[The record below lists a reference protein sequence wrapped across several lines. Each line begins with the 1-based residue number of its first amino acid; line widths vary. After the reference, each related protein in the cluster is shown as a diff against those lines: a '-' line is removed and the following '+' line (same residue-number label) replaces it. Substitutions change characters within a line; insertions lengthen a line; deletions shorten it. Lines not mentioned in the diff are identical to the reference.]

1 MNRIENILS
10 ASVFKKIQKEVFGN
24 NFPWY
29 YESTAYASNS
39 NSMLDYGFSHVALGH
54 EGKSSFIK
62 DVLET
67 AILSALDKTNQ
78 TVNYIYRIR
87 LGMTT
92 IHVPHVDQPHVDHP
106 HVDHKFPHMTGLIY
120 LNDADSPT
128 ILYNEFYDPS
138 FALEPDEYY
147 KNVLNNKVTVK
158 EKNIPKENSMIWFNG
173 FNYHSSSLPTTT
185 SRRIVLNFNYN

>member
-10 ASVFKKIQKEVFGN
+10 ASVFKKIQKEVFSN
-24 NFPWY
+24 DFPWY
-29 YESTAYASNS
+29 YASTAYASNS
-39 NSMLDYGFSHVALGH
+39 NSMFDFSFSHAALGN

-78 TVNYIYRIR
+78 TVNCIYRIR

-92 IHVPHVDQPHVDHP
+92 INVPHIDHP
-106 HVDHKFPHMTGLIY
+106 HVDLKFPHMTGLIY

-128 ILYNEFYDPS
+128 ILYNEFYDPAS
-138 FALEPDEYY
+138 ALEPDVYY
-147 KNVLNNKVTVK
+147 KNVLNNEVTVK

>member
-10 ASVFKKIQKEVFGN
+10 ASVFKKIQMEVSSN
-24 NFPWY
+24 SFPWY
-29 YESTAYASNS
+29 YVSTAYRSNS
-39 NSMLDYGFSHVALGH
+39 NSMFDHSFSHLVLGN
-54 EGKSSFIK
+54 EGKISFIS
-62 DVLET
+62 DMLET

-78 TVNYIYRIR
+78 TVNCIFRIR

-92 IHVPHVDQPHVDHP
+92 ANVPHVDHP

-120 LNDADSPT
+120 LNDSDGPT
-128 ILYNEFYDPS
+128 ILYNEFYDPES
-138 FALEPDEYY
+138 ALEPDMYC
-147 KNVLNNKVTVK
+147 KTVLNNEVTIK

-173 FNYHSSSLPTTT
+173 LNYHSSSLPTTT